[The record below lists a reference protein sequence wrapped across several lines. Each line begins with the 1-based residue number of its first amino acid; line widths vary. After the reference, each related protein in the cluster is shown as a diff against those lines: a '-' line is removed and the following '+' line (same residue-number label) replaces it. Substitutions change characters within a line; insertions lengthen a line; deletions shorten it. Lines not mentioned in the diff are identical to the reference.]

1 VAEGML
7 ALDVGGTSVKSAVMD
22 AACRPLPGSLSRRG
36 FIEGAGLDKTLEPL
50 ISAVKAGCALA
61 AREGLCLSAVG
72 AAFPGP
78 FDFKLG
84 ISQMTHKLP
93 QLYGLP
99 LGDILSKAA
108 DGLPVRFLHDSTAF
122 ILGEAYGGAAAG
134 AVSPACV
141 MLGTGIGF
149 ACMKGSRVR
158 IGFDQRPHLILW
170 NRPFLDG
177 ITEDYVSRR
186 AIRARYAALAGEGE
200 APEVEKIANLA
211 FDGEAAALETFRRT
225 GRLLAQILFPVLG
238 TLGCDRLVLGGQIAR
253 SAELFIKELREG
265 LPVDVVSAAYPDDAA
280 LRGAARYCLLPKEQ
294 TVDIVTREK

>member
-7 ALDVGGTSVKSAVMD
+7 ALDVGGTSVKTAVLD
-22 AACRPLPGSLSRRG
+22 AACRPLPHSFSRRG

-50 ISAVKAGCALA
+50 ISAVKAGRALA
-61 AREGLCLSAVG
+61 AREDLRLSAVG

-149 ACMKGSRVR
+149 AYVKGGRVR

-186 AIRARYAALAGEGE
+186 AIRARYAALAGVGK
-200 APEVEKIANLA
+200 ALEVENIARLA
-211 FDGEAAALETFRRT
+211 FDGDAAALETFHRT
-225 GRLLAQILFPVLG
+225 GRLLAQILFPVLE
-238 TLGCDRLVLGGQIAR
+238 TLCCDRLILGGQIAR

-294 TVDIVTREK
+294 TVDIVTRKD